1 MNMNFAATVAPELGL
16 LGPDEPGPG
25 GLDEQGVNEYGTPRN
40 YFVNPDGSR
49 EYTGQRATGVP
60 GVTPSAPAG
69 LTPPQA
75 RGPIE
80 GVRDRYNEAA
90 IPWMQQGGDPST
102 REYWSPEGFTPE
114 SQYPGALGQQPEDPP
129 SIAQQRRTPGMAP
142 QVGIPQGPRQGGL
155 TPEDPPSIEQQRRT
169 PGMAPRVGVPG
180 APPAPRN
187 ILQEPP
193 SRARIG
199 QPNGRTNPGYDER
212 MANPMDDNGGAR
224 PTNTVA
230 DLIERLGIRL
240 PNIGPRSAA
249 ADIPLRGRGTP
260 DPNRGLATTQP
271 STLDRFW
278 DLGTQQGIEQFNA
291 NMSRAARTMGE
302 SYSPIG
308 YQGRSVAAQQ
318 NLQQTAN
325 AASPETGWHIPDYGG
340 TVRGADLPPRVL
352 GGISGEHNV
361 WRVRQMLQEAG
372 YPWRP
377 EEVDVVWEDGV
388 ERGTGAHYHIEP
400 TPQFNSQ
407 RVRTQQ

>member
-16 LGPDEPGPG
+16 LGPDEPSPG
-25 GLDEQGVNEYGTPRN
+25 GLDEQGYTSDGTPRP
-40 YFVNPDGSR
+40 YMTNPDGTR
-49 EYTGQRATGVP
+49 QYFGQRATGVP
-60 GVTPSAPAG
+60 GVTPAA
-69 LTPPQA
+69 PPQT

-80 GVRDRYNEAA
+80 GIQGRYDEAA

-102 REYWSPEGFTPE
+102 REYWSPEGFIPE
-114 SQYPGALGQQPEDPP
+114 PQYPGALGQQPEDPP
-129 SIAQQRRTPGMAP
+129 SVAQQRRTPGMAP
-142 QVGIPQGPRQGGL
+142 QVGIPQGPPQGGL
-155 TPEDPPSIEQQRRT
+155 VPEDPPSVAQQRRT
-169 PGMAPRVGVPG
+169 PGMAPRVGIPG
-180 APPAPRN
+180 APAAPRN
-187 ILQEPP
+187 MLQEPIR
-193 SRARIG
+193 RARIG

-240 PNIGPRSAA
+240 PSIGPRPAA
-249 ADIPLRGRGTP
+249 GADIPLRGRATP
-260 DPNRGLATTQP
+260 PDANQNLATTQE

-278 DLGTQQGIEQFNA
+278 DLGTQQGVDQFNA

-308 YQGRSVAAQQ
+308 NQGRSRSAQQ
-318 NLQQTAN
+318 NLQTIAGG
-325 AASPETGWHIPDYGG
+325 ASPDASWHVPDYGG
-340 TVRGADLPPRVL
+340 TVRAADLPPRVI
-352 GGISGEHNV
+352 GGISGEQNV
-361 WRVRQMLQEAG
+361 WRVRQMLQAAG

-388 ERGTGAHYHIEP
+388 SQGTGAHYHIEP
-400 TPQFNSQ
+400 TPRFNSQ